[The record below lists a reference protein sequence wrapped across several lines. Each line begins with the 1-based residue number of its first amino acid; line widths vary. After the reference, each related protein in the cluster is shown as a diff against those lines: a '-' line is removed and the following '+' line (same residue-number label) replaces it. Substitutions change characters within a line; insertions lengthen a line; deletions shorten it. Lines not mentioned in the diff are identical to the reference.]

1 MLKYNIFFVV
11 KSYGISVITQELTL
25 RNTDLF
31 SISTLFRDK
40 QRLMTAVS
48 MFLEIVQKNDFP
60 EFLTTYLNLDHTF
73 LRSQSQHEDRQTDT
87 APKARL

>member
-1 MLKYNIFFVV
+1 
-11 KSYGISVITQELTL
+11 
-25 RNTDLF
+25 
-31 SISTLFRDK
+31 
-40 QRLMTAVS
+40 MTAVS

-73 LRSQSQHEDRQTDT
+73 LSFQNQLENKHTDK